1 MVLNDVL
8 VFYIEELVGGCFIMR
23 EVLLTSSSSLLQ
35 FRPSLMNGWR
45 ESVNVCV

>member
-23 EVLLTSSSSLLQ
+23 EVLLTSSSLLQ

-45 ESVNVCV
+45 ESANVCV